1 MLKQVTKQLAL
12 QGVRNFSV
20 SQQVR
25 MEASKSRLKISQ
37 YTATVYVTCG
47 NCISQRGAYEEATI

>member
-20 SQQVR
+20 SQQVS
-25 MEASKSRLKISQ
+25 AIVNPNWSSIFFRLQLDKRF
-37 YTATVYVTCG
+37 T
-47 NCISQRGAYEEATI
+47 

>member
-25 MEASKSRLKISQ
+25 IEASNLD
-37 YTATVYVTCG
+37 
-47 NCISQRGAYEEATI
+47 

>member
-20 SQQVR
+20 SQQVSAN
-25 MEASKSRLKISQ
+25 EKPNQSNIFLWLQLA
-37 YTATVYVTCG
+37 
-47 NCISQRGAYEEATI
+47 

>member
-20 SQQVR
+20 SQQVS
-25 MEASKSRLKISQ
+25 AIVNPNSIFFRLQLDKRF
-37 YTATVYVTCG
+37 T
-47 NCISQRGAYEEATI
+47 